1 MEEKSLNGYMKKSF
15 TRFVTA
21 IVNIFI
27 FLPYYFSVT
36 SLLKTLF
43 RPWKNLVAAKQGVGF
58 SFEEWFSRLSFNLL
72 SRFIGVLMRLTIVGS
87 FVVIISFYALSIPFL
102 FLLFFISFPLRY
114 LMFSSK
120 ESETQK
126 KNRLRESFLKSHL
139 MNKENLDPVLRWFEV
154 YYHIYHVTSDW
165 WLLDNLL
172 SIPPM
177 ARGWAAGF
185 TPTLDQYA
193 SELTSTSYQ
202 AHMKHALDREREIEM
217 IETELTKNQGG
228 SVVIVGEA
236 GIGKHTIIDALS
248 KKIYEGSI
256 NPILTYKR
264 VLKLNLEKIL
274 TQVTD
279 QKQREALVESLFEE
293 AIDAQNIILMIEN
306 LDKYVASTVDRVNL
320 ATSIEKYGKTPSL
333 HFIGTTTPFAY
344 QKFIFTND
352 QIAPLFTKIDIA
364 EVDKISA
371 LEILLEKA
379 LLFEVRNQVIIPYET
394 VKDTIEKSDFFITR
408 TPFPE
413 KAIELLDSVV
423 AHVTEAKQSKD
434 GPVIILP
441 DTVDT
446 ILSETMHVPT
456 QLNADLK
463 HKLVDLETYLSSRI
477 LYQTEAVEKLS
488 AALRRSFLFLGK
500 RKKPLANFLFLGPT
514 GVGKTETAKAL
525 SELFFG
531 SEKNMLRFDMSLY
544 QSKDDI
550 SKLIGSE
557 ATENP
562 GILTEAVRQTPFGV
576 LLLDEIE
583 KANKDL
589 LNIFLTILDEGYFTD
604 GMGRRVDCK
613 NLIIVATSNAGSDYI
628 FSNMTLNTESS
639 KQKNTSENLMNY
651 LIEQKYFAPEFLN
664 RFDGVIAYQPLNEQT
679 VLELGKRI
687 TGKISENYLKQYKI
701 KVFISDQTLAE
712 VVHKGYHPQFGARDL
727 ERVVTSELEDKIAKQ
742 ILSDQIHEGQEVTL

>member
-1 MEEKSLNGYMKKSF
+1 MQDQSTYGYVKQSLSDF
-15 TRFVTA
+15 IIALT
-21 IVNIFI
+21 NIFI
-27 FLPYYFSVT
+27 FLPYYFSVNT
-36 SLLKTLF
+36 LLKTLF

-58 SFEEWFSRLSFNLL
+58 SFDEWFSRLSFNLL
-72 SRFIGVLMRLTIVGS
+72 SRLIGALMRLTIVGS
-87 FVVIISFYALSIPFL
+87 FVVIISLYLISIPLL

-114 LMFSSK
+114 VMFTFR
-120 ESETQK
+120 ETETHK
-126 KNRLRESFLKSHL
+126 KNRLRESFLQSHL
-139 MNKENLDPVLRWFEV
+139 LNKENFDSVLQWFEV
-154 YYHIYHVTSDW
+154 YYHIYHLTSDW
-165 WLLDNLL
+165 WRRENLL
-172 SIPPM
+172 SIPPL
-177 ARGWAAGF
+177 ARSWSAGF

-193 SELTSTSYQ
+193 SELTSTGYQ
-202 AHMKHALDREREIEM
+202 MNIKHALDREREIEE

-236 GIGKHTIIDALS
+236 GIGKHTIIDALA
-248 KKIYEGSI
+248 KKIYEGNI

-264 VLKLNLEKIL
+264 LLKLNLEKIL

-279 QKQREALVESLFEE
+279 QKQREALLESLFTE
-293 AIDAQNIILMIEN
+293 ATDAQNIILMIEN
-306 LDKYVASTVDRVNL
+306 LDKYVASTTDRVNL
-320 ATSIEKYGKTPSL
+320 STSIEKYGKTSTL
-333 HFIGTTTPFAY
+333 HFIGTTTPYAY

-352 QIAPLFTKIDIA
+352 QIAPLFSKIDIS
-364 EVDKISA
+364 EVDKTYA

-394 VKDTIEKSDFFITR
+394 VKDTIDKSDFFITR
-408 TPFPE
+408 IPFPE

-423 AHVTEAKQSKD
+423 AHVTESKKSKKE
-434 GPVIILP
+434 PIIILP
-441 DTVDT
+441 ETVDE
-446 ILSETMHVPT
+446 ILSQTMHVPT

-463 HKLVDLETYLSSRI
+463 HKLVDLETYLSGRI
-477 LYQTEAVEKLS
+477 LYQAEAVEKLS

-531 SEKNMLRFDMSLY
+531 SDKNMLRFDMSLY

-557 ATENP
+557 LTENP
-562 GILTEAVRQTPFGV
+562 GLLTETIRQTPFGV

-628 FSNMTLNTESS
+628 FNNMTLNSESS
-639 KQKNTSENLMNY
+639 MQKNTSENLMNY

-664 RFDGVIAYQPLNEQT
+664 RFDGIIAYQPLNEQT

-687 TGKISENYLKQYKI
+687 TGKISENYLKLYKI
-701 KVFISDQTLAE
+701 KVLISDQTLAD

-727 ERVVTSELEDKIAKQ
+727 ERIVTTELEDKIAKQ
-742 ILSDQIHEGQEVTL
+742 ILSNQIHEGQEVTL